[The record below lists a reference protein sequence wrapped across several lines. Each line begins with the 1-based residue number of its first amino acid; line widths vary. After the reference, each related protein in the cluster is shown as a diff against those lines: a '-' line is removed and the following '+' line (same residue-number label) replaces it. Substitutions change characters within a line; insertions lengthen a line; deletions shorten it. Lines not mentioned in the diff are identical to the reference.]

1 MLTHPALRSEIVRRS
16 PVSLPPIAPHHDAS
30 VAHAVLTGTPD
41 GEPLTQQ
48 IALMGAA
55 MSFGRNAEIFGE
67 NEPADYLYKVI
78 SGAVRTYKI
87 LSDGRR
93 QIGGFYLPGD
103 IFGLEFANEHTL
115 AAEAITNVKVL
126 VIKRSALAAI
136 AERDAGTARDLYA
149 LTAREL
155 QRAQARIILLVK
167 SAQERVASFL
177 LEMAERA
184 AAGNAIELPMSRQ
197 DIADYLGLTI
207 ETVSRTLT
215 SLETSAA
222 IDLPTSRR
230 IVLRNRGA
238 LTRLNG

>member
-1 MLTHPALRSEIVRRS
+1 MLSQTAGRSHTVRHALAPARQPAVLN
-16 PVSLPPIAPHHDAS
+16 DAS
-30 VAHAVLTGTPD
+30 GTD
-41 GEPLTQQ
+41 PLTQQ

-55 MSFGRNAEIFGE
+55 MSFPRNAEIFGE
-67 NEPADYLYKVI
+67 NEPAEYLYHVV

-93 QIGGFYLPGD
+93 QVGGFYLPGD
-103 IFGLEFANEHTL
+103 TFGLEFADEHTF
-115 AAEAITNVKVL
+115 AAEAITSVKVL
-126 VIKRSALAAI
+126 VIKRSALAGL
-136 AERDAGTARDLYA
+136 AERDAGIARGLYG

-155 QRAQARIILLVK
+155 RRAQARLLLLVK

-184 AAGNAIELPMSRQ
+184 AAGNVIELPMSRQ

-215 SLETSAA
+215 SLETAAA
-222 IDLPTSRR
+222 IDVPSSRR

-238 LTRLNG
+238 LSRLNG